1 MAAEQLEKADAEFE
15 QFKTEYSKLSDELRS
30 LKEHSPESAPIL
42 SDFTPFQDIPAT
54 ATAPLLVCL
63 SLNQLAY
70 LQQHRPSESS
80 LLLLYFGNVRSR

>member
-15 QFKTEYSKLSDELRS
+15 QFKREYSKLSDELRS
-30 LKEHSPESAPIL
+30 LKEHSPEAAPIL

-63 SLNQLAY
+63 SLNQLSTTAPAK
-70 LQQHRPSESS
+70 RIVTSVII
-80 LLLLYFGNVRSR
+80 FRKR

>member
-15 QFKTEYSKLSDELRS
+15 QFKREYSKLSDELRS
-30 LKEHSPESAPIL
+30 LKEHSPEAAPIL

-63 SLNQLAY
+63 
-70 LQQHRPSESS
+70 P
-80 LLLLYFGNVRSR
+80 LYTVARVWETLEAVSGIIF